1 MKKFIAGFIV
11 SALLFGA
18 IPAFADGV
26 KSIFGAKVTG
36 IYTVQKPN
44 GEKVADGAVLNG
56 SAYVPVR
63 AMSEA
68 VNRPLTVDS
77 KKKVII
83 LGDTRGS
90 VSSSVDEL
98 KIQKNAIQEKIKTTE
113 TAVNQYET
121 DVIPRAKERLE
132 ASIEEVERNQRS
144 EFLNNRIEQLDQFKS
159 ELADLQKQ
167 LAEIDAKIME
177 LEK

>member
-68 VNRPLTVDS
+68 VDRKLTVDS
-77 KKKVII
+77 KKKVIVLEDVQSSEESYVLQSKKNI
-83 LGDTRGS
+83 LT
-90 VSSSVDEL
+90 
-98 KIQKNAIQEKIKTTE
+98 EKI
-113 TAVNQYET
+113 TALDNSIVMYET
-121 DVIPRAKERLE
+121 DAIPRAKERLE
-132 ASIEEVERNQRS
+132 GSITDVEKNQRK
-144 EFLNNRIEQLDQFKS
+144 EFLDGLNKQLDQYKS

-177 LEK
+177 LNK

>member
-36 IYTVQKPN
+36 LYTVQKSN
-44 GEKVADGAVLNG
+44 GEKVAEGAVLNG

-68 VNRPLTVDS
+68 VDRKLTVDS
-77 KKKVII
+77 KKKVIV
-83 LGDTRGS
+83 LEDVQSSEESYVLQSQKS
-90 VSSSVDEL
+90 VLTD
-98 KIQKNAIQEKIKTTE
+98 KIKNLE
-113 TAVNQYET
+113 NSISMYET
-121 DVIPRAKERLE
+121 DVIPRAKERVE
-132 ASIEEVERNQRS
+132 GAINEVEKEQKK
-144 EFLNNRIEQLDQFKS
+144 EFLNNRIEQLNQYKS

-167 LAEIDAKIME
+167 LAEIDAQITE
-177 LEK
+177 LNK

>member
-44 GEKVADGAVLNG
+44 GEKVAEGAVLNG

-83 LGDTRGS
+83 LGDTSGS
-90 VSSSVDEL
+90 VSSSYDEL
-98 KIQKNAIQEKIKTTE
+98 NIKKNALLDKLKVAE
-113 TAVNQYET
+113 TAINEYET
-121 DVIPRAKERLE
+121 DVIPRAKDRVEG
-132 ASIEEVERNQRS
+132 AINEVERDQKT
-144 EFLNNRIEQLDQFKS
+144 EFLNERTKELEQYKS
-159 ELADLQKQ
+159 ELGDLQKQ
-167 LAEIDAKIME
+167 LAEIDAKIAE